1 MMHLKNSTKWFI
13 SETTNQCNHSSICA
27 RHWGPC
33 RLRLPAA
40 AQASSQCHRCLFLHT
55 SHSSRPIHPTTSLIP
70 AAFLQL
76 NLEIHHNQSLS
87 PTVRFSALHNSRRLT
102 RTLHIRV
109 RWAECLYSLLWDD
122 ILAPESCF
130 FRKAGVTSYISSSP
144 GRVVPG
150 PLVGFH
156 SQLKRCQKSTRAPF
170 DIGPFSPAEE
180 TTGALVL

>member
-1 MMHLKNSTKWFI
+1 MMYVQSQQYMRTSLRAVSSPTP
-13 SETTNQCNHSSICA
+13 CGCSSIVSMPQMPFPP
-27 RHWGPC
+27 HFSLQSPHSPHDVPDPC
-33 RLRLPAA
+33 SVSALP
-40 AQASSQCHRCLFLHT
+40 
-55 SHSSRPIHPTTSLIP
+55 
-70 AAFLQL
+70 LQL

-144 GRVVPG
+144 DIVCGRVVPG

-170 DIGPFSPAEE
+170 DIGPFPPAEE
-180 TTGALVL
+180 RTGTLVL